1 MVAVLQ
7 IAGMVAAAAGVF
19 MIYIPAGLITA
30 GVFLMMTGI
39 ALERSK
45 RAE

>member
-7 IAGMVAAAAGVF
+7 VAGMIAATAGVF
-19 MIYIPAGLITA
+19 MIYIPAGFITA
-30 GVFLMMTGI
+30 GVFLTMTGI